1 MRWMRRRRLVL
12 GIAVLLL
19 AGGPTPARAAPAA
32 GAIVGRAR
40 DALQRALPDARL
52 RLEADDGRVIARTTT
67 DAEGR
72 FAFTGVEPGSYA
84 IVGDREGFETATA
97 IVTLSATEGV
107 AVDLTL
113 ASRRPLDVNV
123 EARRLAPERVV
134 VPPRTGAPTY
144 EITSEAIQNQPGAEN
159 NSLTQVLLQAP
170 GVSQDASSVG
180 GLHVRNQM

>member
-1 MRWMRRRRLVL
+1 MRRRRLVL

-32 GAIVGRAR
+32 RA
-40 DALQRALPDARL
+40 
-52 RLEADDGRVIARTTT
+52 
-67 DAEGR
+67 
-72 FAFTGVEPGSYA
+72 
-84 IVGDREGFETATA
+84 
-97 IVTLSATEGV
+97 
-107 AVDLTL
+107 
-113 ASRRPLDVNV
+113 VNG

-180 GLHVRNQM
+180 GLHVRNQMGNLQYRINGVALPEGATLFGQNGGGSPPPGASRPPRPRARPAPAGLPPT